1 MKIQY
6 LKRCACRTLNLNQCN
21 VQEKAKINGCLKFVV
36 VYGVGLCGLDDVTFV
51 GDVHGLTFLWVEVHE
66 PV

>member
-1 MKIQY
+1 M
-6 LKRCACRTLNLNQCN
+6 
-21 VQEKAKINGCLKFVV
+21 VVV
-36 VYGVGLCGLDDVTFV
+36 VYGVCGLDDVTFV